1 MKKSL
6 PKNILVCVAGIT
18 PQVITEAYY
27 YLVSIKKVKIDELYV
42 LTTLKHKDLMVFN
55 IPNTIN
61 EINNLLKIND
71 FGFSSDNI
79 LCADEEVG
87 YPGNLDNQESYTTT
101 DLIFDFFA
109 SRANQN
115 TKLFCCL
122 SGGRKTMSVDMA
134 LAFSMYAHE
143 HDELFHIFP
152 KSDFYPSERYYPKN
166 EIEEQNLIYLEKP
179 IYRLRDKLP
188 FLAESQGE
196 SFRDLIAKT
205 QETLDDT
212 VVLDDLIIDIDNRM
226 IKIGKKSAVLQPL
239 TFAVFL
245 FFAKS
250 KSGVLGGKNF
260 SKTNSTLLLNI
271 YQRVSA
277 SQGQSDKV
285 IKKFLQN
292 QLFDFGIIQKN
303 ISTIKNKI
311 KDMLKDSPV
320 SDYYNISVSG
330 NYGQKRYSIK
340 LPKNKIKILK

>member
-61 EINNLLKIND
+61 EINNLLKISD
-71 FGFSSDNI
+71 FEFSSDNI
-79 LCADEEVG
+79 LSADDEVG
-87 YPGNLDNQESYTTT
+87 YPGNLNNKEIYNTT
-101 DLIFDFFA
+101 DLIFDFF
-109 SRANQN
+109 SSKTQENN
-115 TKLFCCL
+115 KLYCCL
-122 SGGRKTMSVDMA
+122 SGGRKTMTVDMA
-134 LAFSMYAHE
+134 MAFSLFARE
-143 HDELFHIFP
+143 DDELFHIFP
-152 KSDFYPSERYYPKN
+152 NPDFYPSERYYPKN
-166 EIEEQNLIYLEKP
+166 EVEEKSLYYFPKP

-188 FLAESQGE
+188 FLNDGQKI
-196 SFRDLIAKT
+196 SFRELISKT

-212 VVLDDLIIDIDNRM
+212 VVLDDLIIDIDNRI

-250 KSGVLGGKNF
+250 RSGVLGGKNF

-292 QLFDFGIIQKN
+292 QLFDFCIIQKN